1 MRHGAP
7 ATRRSG
13 RVEPFARD
21 AAPKDG
27 ETTGAER
34 AEPAIAR
41 CADASH
47 NHDAGEPRQHRQC
60 ADRGR
65 MTAPYLPI
73 SRLGVLCLP
82 ASGRRALAAGN
93 GR

>member
-34 AEPAIAR
+34 AEPAIAETLGCLLTR
-41 CADASH
+41 
-47 NHDAGEPRQHRQC
+47 
-60 ADRGR
+60 DR
-65 MTAPYLPI
+65 I
-73 SRLGVLCLP
+73 V
-82 ASGRRALAAGN
+82 
-93 GR
+93 

>member
-21 AAPKDG
+21 AASKDG

-47 NHDAGEPRQHRQC
+47 NHDTGEPRQHPQWAVGGQSKR
-60 ADRGR
+60 
-65 MTAPYLPI
+65 
-73 SRLGVLCLP
+73 CLM
-82 ASGRRALAAGN
+82 RH
-93 GR
+93 

>member
-34 AEPAIAR
+34 AEPAIA
-41 CADASH
+41 
-47 NHDAGEPRQHRQC
+47 QC
-60 ADRGR
+60 ADR
-65 MTAPYLPI
+65 PI
-73 SRLGVLCLP
+73 TTTP
-82 ASGRRALAAGN
+82 ASRDSILDVPLEDRAN
-93 GR
+93 VD